1 MYRIIF
7 TQSIN
12 PFQYYSTLIS
22 YKTQHVI
29 IWFYNLYLSVNYLR
43 FHTEVPE
50 RWIHTTPALLIAL
63 RSWNII
69 RGRIANVRF
78 TQGTC
83 FTRLNFLS
91 FSAKSSFSV
100 SFGQIFCF
108 YHFITGC
115 MGKSIFEL
123 QKIIQILTGCYDN
136 RSDARKKQ
144 WNTEMCATA
153 FLLIKADLCNSL
165 RCLQV
170 LLYNYSTFLSASSIG
185 TRRMRRYSRRATTK

>member
-1 MYRIIF
+1 MASSTVVLPALFPPVRIVNGRSSSRVSLNFLNRINLIE
-7 TQSIN
+7 SIN
-12 PFQYYSTLIS
+12 IFPPFSHRSSRKVDTYNSCSAYYTAFMK
-22 YKTQHVI
+22 YHK
-29 IWFYNLYLSVNYLR
+29 
-43 FHTEVPE
+43 
-50 RWIHTTPALLIAL
+50 
-63 RSWNII
+63 
-69 RGRIANVRF
+69 GGGIANVRF

-144 WNTEMCATA
+144 
-153 FLLIKADLCNSL
+153 
-165 RCLQV
+165 
-170 LLYNYSTFLSASSIG
+170 
-185 TRRMRRYSRRATTK
+185 